1 MAVPIRLDEAVL
13 RAWPLPA
20 LDEECDKEAR
30 GRVLIV
36 AGSRE
41 IPGAA
46 RLAAT
51 AALRAG
57 AGKVVVAT
65 AESVAV
71 ALAVA
76 MPELRVIGL
85 PETPGGGLAPQGAAG
100 LKTVAARA
108 DALLVGPGL
117 QDEDT
122 AIELA
127 LVLRALAPGRPL
139 LLDAAAMGAVL
150 RLGAEGGPL
159 CITPHAGEMAHL
171 SGASKDLVL
180 ADPQRAA
187 GEAAQRWP
195 AVIVLKGATT
205 LIASRDTGAWRHDG
219 SNIGLATAGS
229 GDVLAGALVG
239 LVARGASL
247 EQAAAWAVS
256 LHAQAGERL
265 AQRVGGLGYL
275 ASELPGELPALLQR
289 LGAAR

>member
-1 MAVPIRLDEAVL
+1 MAQPVRLDEAVL

-20 LDEECDKEAR
+20 LDAACDKEAR

-36 AGSRE
+36 AGSGE

-65 AESVAV
+65 AEPVAV

-85 PETPGGGLAPQGAAG
+85 PEAPGGGLAPQGAAR
-100 LKTVAARA
+100 LQAVAARA

-117 QDEDT
+117 QGEDT
-122 AIELA
+122 AIEFALA
-127 LVLRALAPGRPL
+127 LRALSPGRPL

-150 RLGAEGGPL
+150 RLGTQDGPL

-171 SGASKDLVL
+171 SGADKARVL
-180 ADPQRAA
+180 ADPRRAA
-187 GEAAQRWP
+187 SEAAQRWP
-195 AVIVLKGATT
+195 ATVVLKGATT
-205 LIASRDTGAWRHDG
+205 VIASRGVGTWRHDG
-219 SNIGLATAGS
+219 GNMGLATAGS
-229 GDVLAGALVG
+229 GDVLAGVLAG

-265 AQRVGGLGYL
+265 AQRMGGLGYL
-275 ASELPGELPALLQR
+275 ASELPAELPALLQR
-289 LGAAR
+289 LGAAC